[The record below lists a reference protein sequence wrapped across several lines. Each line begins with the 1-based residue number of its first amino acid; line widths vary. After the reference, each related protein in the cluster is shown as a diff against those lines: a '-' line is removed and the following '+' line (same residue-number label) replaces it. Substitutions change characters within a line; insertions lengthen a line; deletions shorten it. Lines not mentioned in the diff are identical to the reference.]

1 MPSLKEIRGRIGSIR
16 NISQITRAMELVA
29 ASRMKRAQD
38 SILAARPY
46 ADMLRSTLSRVAAA
60 IDEEVDP
67 LLARRPVR
75 RIGMIVMTTDR
86 GLAGALDTNT
96 VRAALRFISER
107 VTRDGGAQSGNAG
120 PASGGGEPAG
130 RIEVEAITVGRKG
143 RDQLRRAGVPI
154 AAAFPRLGD
163 RPTFGDVTPIAR
175 LVTDDFLSE
184 KYDEIVLAYAGF
196 VSTLTQRPTIT
207 TILPVPRSRDL
218 TEAEVTTNDDYLFEP
233 SPEAVLNRLLPHYV
247 AVDLYRAVLESNASE
262 QSARMVAMRSATDNA
277 NELIDDLTLVYNK
290 TRQATITRE
299 MIEIASGA
307 EALGG

>member
-1 MPSLKEIRGRIGSIR
+1 MASLKEIRGRIGSIR

-29 ASRMKRAQD
+29 ASRMRRAQD

-46 ADMLRSTLSRVAAA
+46 ADALQSTLSRVAAA
-60 IDEEVDP
+60 IDEEADP

-75 RIGMIVMTTDR
+75 RIGIIVMTTDR
-86 GLAGALDTNT
+86 GLAGALDANT
-96 VRAALRFISER
+96 VRAVLRFIADRASTTR
-107 VTRDGGAQSGNAG
+107 RSRGNVTGDGAGGEDIG
-120 PASGGGEPAG
+120 PAE
-130 RIEVEAITVGRKG
+130 IEAITVGRKG
-143 RDQLRRAGVPI
+143 LGQLRRAGVPI

-163 RPTFGDVTPIAR
+163 KPTFGDVTPIAR

-196 VSTLTQRPTIT
+196 VSTLAQRPTIET
-207 TILPVPRSRDL
+207 MLPVPRSREL
-218 TEAEVTTNDDYLFEP
+218 TAAEEESNDEYLFEP
-233 SPEAVLNRLLPHYV
+233 SPEAVLGRLLPHYV

-262 QSARMVAMRSATDNA
+262 QSARMIAMRNATDNA
-277 NELIDDLTLVYNK
+277 NELIEDLTLVYNK